1 MLNFALYYLKFQ
13 NLLEVVMA
21 CFTACVAEALVAYG
35 VKKVVAKSNHQKVRA
50 FSGKI
55 QKLINL
61 LLSGS
66 FLLLIEHVWHGEI
79 VPFYPFFTAASDPE
93 STRVMVNEILTVGVA
108 MDVAVTAV
116 WFVAYILVPKLA
128 HKEVIA

>member
-1 MLNFALYYLKFQ
+1 
-13 NLLEVVMA
+13 MA

-35 VKKVVAKSNHQKVRA
+35 VKKVVAKSNHQKVRV

-79 VPFYPFFTAASDPE
+79 VPFYPFFTAASGPE

>member
-1 MLNFALYYLKFQ
+1 
-13 NLLEVVMA
+13 MA

-50 FSGKI
+50 FSDKI

-79 VPFYPFFTAASDPE
+79 VPFYPFLTAANDPE
-93 STRVMVNEILTVGVA
+93 STRVMINEILTVGLS
-108 MDVAVTAV
+108 MDLTVTSV

-128 HKEVIA
+128 HKEVLA

>member
-1 MLNFALYYLKFQ
+1 
-13 NLLEVVMA
+13 MA

-35 VKKVVAKSNHQKVRA
+35 VKKVVAKVNHQKVRA

-66 FLLLIEHVWHGEI
+66 FFI
-79 VPFYPFFTAASDPE
+79 V
-93 STRVMVNEILTVGVA
+93 N
-108 MDVAVTAV
+108 
-116 WFVAYILVPKLA
+116 
-128 HKEVIA
+128 

>member
-1 MLNFALYYLKFQ
+1 
-13 NLLEVVMA
+13 MA
-21 CFTACVAEALVAYG
+21 CFTACVAEVLVAYG

-79 VPFYPFFTAASDPE
+79 VPFYPFFTAAKDPE
-93 STRVMVNEILTVGVA
+93 STRVMINEILTIGVS
-108 MDVAVTAV
+108 MDIAVTV
-116 WFVAYILVPKLA
+116 IWFVAYILVPKFKKQGA
-128 HKEVIA
+128 IA

>member
-1 MLNFALYYLKFQ
+1 
-13 NLLEVVMA
+13 MA

-50 FSGKI
+50 FSGKV

-93 STRVMVNEILTVGVA
+93 STRVMINEILTIGVS
-108 MDVAVTAV
+108 MDIAVTV
-116 WFVAYILVPKLA
+116 IWFVAYILVPKFKKQGA
-128 HKEVIA
+128 IA

>member
-1 MLNFALYYLKFQ
+1 
-13 NLLEVVMA
+13 MA

-50 FSGKI
+50 FSAKI

-79 VPFYPFFTAASDPE
+79 VPFYPFLTAANDPE
-93 STRVMVNEILTVGVA
+93 STRVMLHEILTVGLA
-108 MDVAVTAV
+108 MDLTVTAV
-116 WFVAYILVPKLA
+116 WFAAYILVPKLK
-128 HKEVIA
+128 HQEVLA

>member
-1 MLNFALYYLKFQ
+1 
-13 NLLEVVMA
+13 MA

-79 VPFYPFFTAASDPE
+79 VPFYPFLTAANDPE
-93 STRVMVNEILTVGVA
+93 STRVMINEILTVGLS
-108 MDVAVTAV
+108 MDLTVTAV
-116 WFVAYILVPKLA
+116 WFAAYILIPKLK
-128 HKEVIA
+128 HQEVLA

>member
-1 MLNFALYYLKFQ
+1 
-13 NLLEVVMA
+13 MA

-50 FSGKI
+50 FSEKI

-79 VPFYPFFTAASDPE
+79 VPFYPFFTAAKDPE
-93 STRVMVNEILTVGVA
+93 STRVMIQEILTVGVA

-116 WFVAYILVPKLA
+116 WFVAYILVPKFA
-128 HKEVIA
+128 HKEVLA

>member
-1 MLNFALYYLKFQ
+1 
-13 NLLEVVMA
+13 MA

-61 LLSGS
+61 LLLGS

-79 VPFYPFFTAASDPE
+79 VPFYPFFTAAKDPE
-93 STRVMVNEILTVGVA
+93 STRVMINEILTIGVS
-108 MDVAVTAV
+108 MDIAVTV
-116 WFVAYILVPKLA
+116 IWFVAYILVPKFKKQGA
-128 HKEVIA
+128 IA

>member
-1 MLNFALYYLKFQ
+1 
-13 NLLEVVMA
+13 MA
-21 CFTACVAEALVAYG
+21 CFTACVAEVLVAYG

-108 MDVAVTAV
+108 IDVAVTAV